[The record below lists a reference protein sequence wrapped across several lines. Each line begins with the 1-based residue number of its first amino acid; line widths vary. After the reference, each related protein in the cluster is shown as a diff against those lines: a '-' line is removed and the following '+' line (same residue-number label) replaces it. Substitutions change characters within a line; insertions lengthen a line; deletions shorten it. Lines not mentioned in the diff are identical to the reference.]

1 MPVNS
6 EVNRHPPGG
15 GRSKA
20 EEAAFRL
27 RFLWRQPQV
36 SQTDSAVNAGHALQ
50 RLLHVLREFKTRDQN
65 VLTKVT
71 KPVIEF
77 GSYFA
82 MVCVLLST
90 QTIAKYE

>member
-6 EVNRHPPGG
+6 EVDRHPPGG

-36 SQTDSAVNAGHALQ
+36 SQTDRAVNASDYFTCKGSS
-50 RLLHVLREFKTRDQN
+50 
-65 VLTKVT
+65 
-71 KPVIEF
+71 KPEIKM
-77 GSYFA
+77 Y
-82 MVCVLLST
+82 
-90 QTIAKYE
+90 